1 MIIATQKHRDIFEN
15 LNSLIFLSVVLC
27 LTLKKNAEP
36 IQTVL
41 ERDTALKLCLW
52 RLLVAFH
59 STDTL
64 DSRDLILSTDVHS
77 GRVDRSINTETNEHS
92 NAQNVSL

>member
-1 MIIATQKHRDIFEN
+1 M
-15 LNSLIFLSVVLC
+15 
-27 LTLKKNAEP
+27 
-36 IQTVL
+36 
-41 ERDTALKLCLW
+41 
-52 RLLVAFH
+52 AFH